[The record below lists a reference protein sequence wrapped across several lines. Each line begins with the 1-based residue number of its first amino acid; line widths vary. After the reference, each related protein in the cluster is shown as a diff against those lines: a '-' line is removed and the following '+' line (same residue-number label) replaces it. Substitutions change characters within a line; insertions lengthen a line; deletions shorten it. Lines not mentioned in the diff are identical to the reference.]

1 MVRSGTAS
9 GTASKNAPSTSSTAA
24 VPYVAT
30 RRQGSVFSVAIRP
43 ATIAIQTTLMIPSA
57 KNDAISAQQQ
67 PTHQPPF
74 FSPMRSAPD
83 QPSRQEP
90 SNRPSGLRH
99 LPRQTS
105 LSGVSSYAA
114 AIRSVAAATQRPAR
128 PHENTS

>member
-1 MVRSGTAS
+1 MVRPGTAS
-9 GTASKNAPSTSSTAA
+9 GTASKSAPSTSSTAA

-30 RRQGSVFSVAIRP
+30 RRQGSVFSIAISP
-43 ATIAIQTTLMIPSA
+43 ATTAIQMTLMIPSA

-67 PTHQPPF
+67 PTHQAPF
-74 FSPMRSAPD
+74 FMPMRSAPD

-90 SNRPSGLRH
+90 SKRPSGLRH

-114 AIRSVAAATQRPAR
+114 AANNVA
-128 PHENTS
+128 

>member
-1 MVRSGTAS
+1 MGDVGLPAGIVRPGTAS
-9 GTASKNAPSTSSTAA
+9 GTASTSAPRTSSSAA

-30 RRQGSVFSVAIRP
+30 RRQGRVFSIAIRP

-74 FSPMRSAPD
+74 FSPMYSAPD

-90 SNRPSGLRH
+90 SNWPS
-99 LPRQTS
+99 
-105 LSGVSSYAA
+105 
-114 AIRSVAAATQRPAR
+114 
-128 PHENTS
+128 